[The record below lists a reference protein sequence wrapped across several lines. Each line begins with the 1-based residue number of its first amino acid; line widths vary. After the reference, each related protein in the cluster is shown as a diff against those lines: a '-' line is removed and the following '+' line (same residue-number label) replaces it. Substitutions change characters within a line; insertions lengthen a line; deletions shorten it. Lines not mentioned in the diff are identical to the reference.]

1 MNYFLQFFFLGIQR
15 TEEQMDQLIK
25 EMGNMRIQFQDIKKE
40 MEYVKGQLK
49 DTKTELNETKIQ
61 LEESKIQREET
72 KIQLENTKTE
82 LNETKIQLEESK
94 IQIEE
99 TKIQLQ
105 NTKTEL
111 LNETKNQLK
120 ESKIQ
125 LDESKIQLD
134 KSKIQLDESKIQLDE
149 SKIQLDESKTKIS
162 DLGETLKN
170 IEELGKTNTKD
181 ILANSE
187 MMKPLLERFEYAKN
201 PCRNC
206 YGPVYCLDGK
216 VVGTR
221 PRDGTRIK
229 TGGFDK
235 YWGKDKNG
243 EAVAVRYATGF
254 VYENRIDWDD
264 VMYKPAGSKGS
275 TYDDIYFNK
284 FVYRCFK

>member
-1 MNYFLQFFFLGIQR
+1 
-15 TEEQMDQLIK
+15 MDQLIK
-25 EMGNMRIQFQDIKKE
+25 EMENMRIQFQDMKKE
-40 MEYVKGQLK
+40 MEYVKGQGEDTKIQLEN
-49 DTKTELNETKIQ
+49 TKTELNETKIQ

-82 LNETKIQLEESK
+82 LNKTKIQLEESK

-125 LDESKIQLD
+125 LDESKILREDCMVQL
-134 KSKIQLDESKIQLDE
+134 E
-149 SKIQLDESKTKIS
+149 ESKTNIS
-162 DLGETLKN
+162 DLGETLKS
-170 IEELGKTNTKD
+170 IEELGKTNSKD
-181 ILANSE
+181 ILANSK
-187 MMKPLLERFEYAKN
+187 MMEPLLERLEYAKK

-216 VVGTR
+216 EVGTR

-235 YWGKDKNG
+235 YWGKDKDG
-243 EAVAVRYATGF
+243 EAVAVRFETGF
-254 VYENRIDWDD
+254 VYENRIDWNS
-264 VMYKPAGSKGS
+264 VMYKPGLTKGS
-275 TYDDIYFNK
+275 TYDDKYFNK